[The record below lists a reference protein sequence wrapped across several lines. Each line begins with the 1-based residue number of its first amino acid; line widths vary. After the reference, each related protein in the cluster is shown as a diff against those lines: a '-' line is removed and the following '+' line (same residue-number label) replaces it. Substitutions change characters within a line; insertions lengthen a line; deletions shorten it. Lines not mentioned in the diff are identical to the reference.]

1 MASVKE
7 LNLAQEKL
15 KADLKSKTEELEKKL
30 ADLETRY
37 TELKKVVNWRFLQL
51 VGRNL
56 GLMTSISN

>member
-30 ADLETRY
+30 ADLETRN